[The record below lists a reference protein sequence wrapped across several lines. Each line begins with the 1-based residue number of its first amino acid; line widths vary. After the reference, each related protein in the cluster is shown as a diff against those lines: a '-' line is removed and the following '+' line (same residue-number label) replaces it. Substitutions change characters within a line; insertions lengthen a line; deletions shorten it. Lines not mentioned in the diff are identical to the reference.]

1 MRKHFWR
8 RSLLGIVALL
18 SACAIAATAGCRAP
32 IGPVVPDGPTKG
44 ETLTAHLA
52 DKSPKDI
59 EEVRRILKDA
69 GVTDFA
75 AEEANTWLFWS
86 ETQNRIISV
95 SAAAVSNGS
104 WSFAPGFALVLRDAD
119 GKNWFPLLDFG
130 GLGDKLASAEFS
142 AGKYSEVLPG
152 ALDCG
157 VGDIVY
163 LFGQNL
169 LKDTVICNGSYVFG
183 DKTGV
188 SVLGSAE
195 DARRR
200 AGEEKTK
207 YAILGSDAPSVFADF
222 TSLTSAYVSSEVKSV
237 GDAAFYHC
245 TALSSA
251 EFPGAESLG
260 ESAFFASGLE
270 RIVLPASVKK
280 IPATAF
286 GYCQNLREVEWTG
299 VTEVGAGA
307 FYLCTNLTSVSGTP
321 VTAVGEEAFFLCEK
335 LETFDFLSAETEI
348 GADAFYGTQYE
359 EE

>member
-1 MRKHFWR
+1 MG
-8 RSLLGIVALL
+8 LLALL
-18 SACAIAATAGCRAP
+18 SVCAIAATAGCQAP
-32 IGPVVPDGPTKG
+32 VNPTVPDGPDKG
-44 ETLTAHLA
+44 ETLTAYLEN
-52 DKSPKDI
+52 KSPEGI
-59 EEVRRILKDA
+59 GEVRQILKDA

-75 AEEANTWLFWS
+75 AEEANTWLFWG

-95 SAAAVSNGS
+95 SAAAVSNGP
-104 WSFAPGFALVLRDAD
+104 WSFAPGFELVLSDAD
-119 GKNWFPLLDFG
+119 GKLWYPLLDFG
-130 GLGDKLASAEFS
+130 GLADKLASAEFT
-142 AGKYSEVLPG
+142 AGKYSAVLPD

-169 LKDTVICNGSYVFG
+169 LQDTVICNGSYVFG

-188 SVLGSAE
+188 SVLGSAA

-200 AGEEKTK
+200 AGEEKTEF
-207 YAILGSDAPSVFADF
+207 AILGTGDPAAFADF
-222 TSLTSAYVSSEVKSV
+222 TALKSAYVSSEVKNL
-237 GDAAFYHC
+237 GETAFYHC
-245 TALSSA
+245 TALASV
-251 EFPGAESLG
+251 ELPGIESLG

-270 RIVLPASVKK
+270 RVVLPAAVKR

-286 GYCQNLREVEWTG
+286 GYCQKLRSVEWSG
-299 VTEVGAGA
+299 VTEIGEGA

-321 VTAVGEEAFFLCEK
+321 VTAVGAEAFFLCEK